1 MEDFAKIKG
10 LYISALNNDVDIA
23 LVENMG
29 EKYHNTRPIK
39 VGDDDQNSIN
49 RIHLYV
55 SCGCSRWCRFCLN
68 LEQLKKSDGSQI
80 AINPESVEMIRKSIN
95 KDIPKDLIWDVIND
109 ALEIG
114 LNLRCSFMLGFLNET
129 EEDIIELANTIKSI
143 VKTKNAINKDLSVKI
158 KISLCTK
165 TTNTLPM
172 GSV

>member
-68 LEQLKKSDGSQI
+68 GYLYRPIMET
-80 AINPESVEMIRKSIN
+80 SVERLV
-95 KDIPKDLIWDVIND
+95 DI
-109 ALEIG
+109 A
-114 LNLRCSFMLGFLNET
+114 
-129 EEDIIELANTIKSI
+129 
-143 VKTKNAINKDLSVKI
+143 
-158 KISLCTK
+158 
-165 TTNTLPM
+165 
-172 GSV
+172 